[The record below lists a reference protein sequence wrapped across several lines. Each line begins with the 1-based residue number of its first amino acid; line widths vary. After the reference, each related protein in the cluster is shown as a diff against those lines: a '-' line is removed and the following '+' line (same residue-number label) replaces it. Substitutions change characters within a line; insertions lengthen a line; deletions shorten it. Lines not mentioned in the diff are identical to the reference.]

1 MKRNRL
7 ILSLTACAL
16 AAGIAAGATV
26 AANAATNETIVTVV
40 KVTGISWFNRMDEG
54 VKEFA
59 KSTPGVTAYQT
70 GPGSADAA
78 QQLKIIEDLIAKKV
92 SAIAVVP
99 YDPPTL
105 EPALKKAMDRGIK
118 VVTHEA
124 DNAKNTMVD
133 IEAFDNSAYGAALN
147 DRLAGCMH
155 DEGKWATFVGSLGSR
170 SQVQWANGG
179 IDNAKKKFPKMT
191 LVETNLE
198 TNNDGEH
205 AYQQA
210 KEVLRKHPDIKG
222 FQGSSS
228 LDVLGIGRAVEEA
241 GLVGKV
247 CVYGTGLP
255 TEAGKFLE
263 SGAINGIAFWD
274 PKLAGLAM
282 NKIAKMLIDGKT
294 VENGANLG
302 LPGYEKVTVSK
313 GPGKG
318 IIVRGQGWVSVDKSN
333 YKQYNF

>member
-1 MKRNRL
+1 MKFRRL
-7 ILSLTACAL
+7 GMALTACAL
-16 AAGIAAGATV
+16 AAGV
-26 AANAATNETIVTVV
+26 AAAAYAADNPTIVTVV

-54 VKEFA
+54 VKEFG
-59 KSTPGVTAYQT
+59 KDNPNLTVYQT
-70 GPGSADAA
+70 GPGRADAA
-78 QQLKIIEDLIAKKV
+78 QQLKIIDDLIAKKV

-124 DNAKNTMVD
+124 DNEKNTMVD
-133 IEAFDNSAYGAALN
+133 VEAFDNTAYGAALN
-147 DRLAGCMH
+147 DRLAACMH
-155 DEGKWATFVGSLGSR
+155 DEGKWATLVGSLGSR

-179 IDNAKKKFPKMT
+179 IDNAKKKFPKMQ

-198 TNNDGEH
+198 TNNDGER
-205 AYQQA
+205 AYEVA
-210 KEVLRKHPDIKG
+210 KEVLRKHPDLKG

-228 LDVLGIGRAVEEA
+228 LDVIGIGRAVEEA
-241 GLVGKV
+241 GLQGKI

-255 TEAGKFLE
+255 TEAGKYLE

-274 PKLAGLAM
+274 PKLAGIAM

-302 LPGYEKVTVSK
+302 LPGYEKVTVTK

>member
-1 MKRNRL
+1 MKIKRL
-7 ILSLTACAL
+7 SVAITACAL
-16 AAGIAAGATV
+16 AAGMAAV
-26 AANAATNETIVTVV
+26 AYAAENPTIVTVV
-40 KVTGISWFNRMDEG
+40 KVTGISWFNRMDDG
-54 VKEFA
+54 IKEFG
-59 KSTPGVTAYQT
+59 KDNPNVSVYQT
-70 GPGSADAA
+70 GPGRADAA
-78 QQLKIIEDLIAKKV
+78 QQLKIIDDLIAKKV

-124 DNAKNTMVD
+124 DNEKNTMVD
-133 IEAFDNSAYGAALN
+133 VEAFDNSAYGAALN
-147 DRLAGCMH
+147 DRLASCMH
-155 DEGKWATFVGSLGSR
+155 NDGKWATMVGSLGSR
-170 SQVQWANGG
+170 SQVQWADGG
-179 IDNAKKKFPKMT
+179 IDNAKKKFPKMQ

-205 AYQQA
+205 AYEVA

-228 LDVLGIGRAVEEA
+228 LDVIGIGRAVEEA
-241 GLVGKV
+241 GLQGKI

-255 TEAGKFLE
+255 TEAGKYLE

-274 PKLAGLAM
+274 PKLAGIAM
-282 NKIAKMLIDGKT
+282 NKIAMMLIDGKT
-294 VENGANLG
+294 VENGTNLG

>member
-1 MKRNRL
+1 MKIKRL
-7 ILSLTACAL
+7 SVAITACAL
-16 AAGIAAGATV
+16 AAGMAAV
-26 AANAATNETIVTVV
+26 AYAAENPTIVTVV
-40 KVTGISWFNRMDEG
+40 KVTGISWFNRMDDG
-54 VKEFA
+54 IKEFG
-59 KSTPGVTAYQT
+59 KDNPNVSVYQT
-70 GPGSADAA
+70 GPGRADAA
-78 QQLKIIEDLIAKKV
+78 QQLKIIDDLIAKKV

-124 DNAKNTMVD
+124 DNEKNTMVD
-133 IEAFDNSAYGAALN
+133 VEAFDNSAYGAALN
-147 DRLAGCMH
+147 DRLASCMH
-155 DEGKWATFVGSLGSR
+155 SEGKWATMVGSLGSR
-170 SQVQWANGG
+170 SQVQWADGG
-179 IDNAKKKFPKMT
+179 IDNAKKKFPKMQ

-205 AYQQA
+205 AYEVA

-228 LDVLGIGRAVEEA
+228 LDVIGIGRAVEEA
-241 GLVGKV
+241 GLQGKI

-255 TEAGKFLE
+255 TEAGKYLE

-274 PKLAGLAM
+274 PKLAGIAM
-282 NKIAKMLIDGKT
+282 NKIAMMLIDGKT

>member
-1 MKRNRL
+1 MKIKRL
-7 ILSLTACAL
+7 SVAITACAL
-16 AAGIAAGATV
+16 AAGMAAV
-26 AANAATNETIVTVV
+26 AYAAENPTIVTVV
-40 KVTGISWFNRMDEG
+40 KVTGISWFNRMDDG
-54 VKEFA
+54 VKEFG
-59 KSTPGVTAYQT
+59 KDNPNVSVYQT
-70 GPGSADAA
+70 GPGRADAA
-78 QQLKIIEDLIAKKV
+78 QQLKIIDDLIAKKV

-124 DNAKNTMVD
+124 DNEKNTMVD
-133 IEAFDNSAYGAALN
+133 VEAFDNSAYGAALN
-147 DRLAGCMH
+147 DRLASCMH
-155 DEGKWATFVGSLGSR
+155 NEGKWATMVGSLGSR

-179 IDNAKKKFPKMT
+179 IDNAKKKFSKMQ

-205 AYQQA
+205 AYEVA

-228 LDVLGIGRAVEEA
+228 LDVIGIGRAVEEA
-241 GLVGKV
+241 GLQGKI

-255 TEAGKFLE
+255 TEAGKYLE

-274 PKLAGLAM
+274 PKLAGMAM
-282 NKIAKMLIDGKT
+282 NKIALMLIDGKT

>member
-1 MKRNRL
+1 MKIKRL
-7 ILSLTACAL
+7 SVAITACAL
-16 AAGIAAGATV
+16 AAGMAAV
-26 AANAATNETIVTVV
+26 AYAAENPTIVTVV
-40 KVTGISWFNRMDEG
+40 KVTGISWFNRMDDG
-54 VKEFA
+54 VKEFG
-59 KSTPGVTAYQT
+59 KDNPNVSVYQT
-70 GPGSADAA
+70 GPGRADAA
-78 QQLKIIEDLIAKKV
+78 QQLKIIDDLIAKKV

-124 DNAKNTMVD
+124 DNEKNTMVD
-133 IEAFDNSAYGAALN
+133 VEAFDNSAYGAALN
-147 DRLAGCMH
+147 DRLASCMH
-155 DEGKWATFVGSLGSR
+155 NEGKWATMVGSLGSR
-170 SQVQWANGG
+170 SQVQWADGG
-179 IDNAKKKFPKMT
+179 IDNAKKKFSKMQ

-205 AYQQA
+205 AYEVA

-228 LDVLGIGRAVEEA
+228 LDVIGIGRAVEEA
-241 GLVGKV
+241 GLQGKI

-255 TEAGKFLE
+255 TEAGKYLE

-274 PKLAGLAM
+274 PKLAGMAM
-282 NKIAKMLIDGKT
+282 NKIAMMLIDGKT

>member
-1 MKRNRL
+1 MKLTRL
-7 ILSLTACAL
+7 TTAL
-16 AAGIAAGATV
+16 AGAALALGAIAFAD
-26 AANAATNETIVTVV
+26 AATDQTIVTVV
-40 KVTGISWFNRMDEG
+40 KVTGINWFNRMDEG

-59 KSTPGVTAYQT
+59 KDNPGINAYQT
-70 GPGSADAA
+70 GPGRADAA

-92 SAIAVVP
+92 TALAVVP
-99 YDPPTL
+99 FDPPTL

-124 DNAKNTMVD
+124 DNEKNTDVD

-147 DRLAGCMH
+147 ESLAGCMH
-155 DEGKWATFVGSLGSR
+155 QDGKWAVLVGSLGSR
-170 SQVQWANGG
+170 SQVQWADGG
-179 IDNAKKKFPKMT
+179 IDNAKKKYPKMN
-191 LVETNLE
+191 LVEPKLE
-198 TNNDGEH
+198 TNNDGER
-205 AYQQA
+205 AYEVA
-210 KEVLRKHPDIKG
+210 KEVLRKHPDLKG

-228 LDVLGIGRAVEEA
+228 LDVIGIGRAIEEA
-241 GLVGKV
+241 GMQGKI

-294 VENGANLG
+294 VTNGMDLG
-302 LPGYEKVTVSK
+302 LPGYTKVTVTK

-318 IIVRGQGWVSVDKSN
+318 IIVRGQGWVDVDKSN
-333 YKQYNF
+333 YKQYPF